1 MCFEKIIFLD
11 ISKTSQN
18 SDVPTKIMKE
28 NAELFTDFIN
38 SLLMTL
44 TIQSGNF
51 LSCLKWAD
59 ATPNF

>member
-1 MCFEKIIFLD
+1 
-11 ISKTSQN
+11 
-18 SDVPTKIMKE
+18 MKE